1 MKENKKE
8 RVLSAAGRLLHQPE
22 VSILAPLLVLCAVA
36 AVLNPN
42 FLSRSNVADTLN
54 YISLDFIIAIGM
66 TFTIISGGMDL
77 SVGSV
82 VALSGY
88 STGLALVNGVPVVLA
103 VMLGLAVG
111 SRDRFYKWPY
121 HRFIRYSALH
131 HYAGHDVYG
140 EGCCERI
147 ERRPPWRIHFR
158 TLSTHW
164 RKHGFLA
171 SQRLSS

>member
-22 VSILAPLLVLCAVA
+22 VSILVPLLVLCAVA

-88 STGLALVNGVPVVLA
+88 STGLALVMVCL
-103 VMLGLAVG
+103 LC
-111 SRDRFYKWPY
+111 W
-121 HRFIRYSALH
+121 
-131 HYAGHDVYG
+131 
-140 EGCCERI
+140 
-147 ERRPPWRIHFR
+147 
-158 TLSTHW
+158 
-164 RKHGFLA
+164 
-171 SQRLSS
+171 Q

>member
-1 MKENKKE
+1 M
-8 RVLSAAGRLLHQPE
+8 
-22 VSILAPLLVLCAVA
+22 PLFVLCAAA

-88 STGLALVNGVPVVLA
+88 STGLALVNGVPVV
-103 VMLGLAVG
+103 
-111 SRDRFYKWPY
+111 W
-121 HRFIRYSALH
+121 
-131 HYAGHDVYG
+131 
-140 EGCCERI
+140 
-147 ERRPPWRIHFR
+147 
-158 TLSTHW
+158 
-164 RKHGFLA
+164 
-171 SQRLSS
+171 Q